1 MKFERIK
8 DKNSIFPFLQMPRF
22 VWEMEELSLN
32 AKVIYMLIY
41 DRIRQGFESGQF
53 TAKDG
58 SSFCYYND
66 EELASQLKLT
76 TRTVRRAIV
85 ELKEKGLVERERT
98 NTKDGKSVTFALV
111 PLGADMDV
119 LTNASSGH
127 GCPNLTDTDVL
138 TNASSGHG
146 CPNLTDTDVLTYR
159 TQMSAP
165 FPYIS
170 NNNMSNNN
178 RTRKEASVPKPKKIT
193 KSEQVTQAIIEHW
206 NKAYGTKYS
215 STTKG
220 TIKLVDALLKSGYT
234 QDDILQVIDY
244 RAKTRRSEADY
255 KWFVP
260 ATVLA
265 LKNFD
270 RSYQFMINDQT
281 KPQTKTV
288 YSSQPNPGY
297 RRNGI
302 PESNT
307 LPEWYE
313 IKESERASESDV
325 RKILELQNQTLKGE
339 QQ

>member
-119 LTNASSGH
+119 LT
-127 GCPNLTDTDVL
+127 
-138 TNASSGHG
+138 
-146 CPNLTDTDVLTYR
+146 YR

-178 RTRKEASVPKPKKIT
+178 RTREEASAPKPKKIT

-206 NKAYGTKYS
+206 NKAYGARYS

-234 QDDILQVIDY
+234 QDDILQVVDY

-288 YSSQPNPGY
+288 YSSQPNRGY
-297 RRNGI
+297 RKNGI

-313 IKESERASESDV
+313 VKESERASESDV
-325 RKILELQNQTLKGE
+325 RRILELQNQTLKGE
-339 QQ
+339 RQ

>member
-98 NTKDGKSVTFALV
+98 NAKDGKSVTFALV

-127 GCPNLTDTDVL
+127 V
-138 TNASSGHG
+138 

-193 KSEQVTQAIIEHW
+193 KSEQVTKAVIDHW
-206 NKAYGTKYS
+206 NEAYGTRYS

-234 QDDILQVIDY
+234 QDDILRVIDY

-288 YSSQPNPGY
+288 YSSQPNRGY

-302 PESNT
+302 PEST
-307 LPEWYE
+307 VLPEWYE
-313 IKESERASESDV
+313 VKESERASESDV

-339 QQ
+339 RQ